1 MASVTSEQFER
12 DSEAD
17 DEAFIDET
25 MKCKYFSVK
34 IYRVPYEFCL
44 ILFLFF

>member
-25 MKCKYFSVK
+25 MKCKYFSLK
-34 IYRVPYEFCL
+34 INHIPSELCL